1 MAIRIGSERATN
13 MQFKESQTK
22 STSTILLDTVKAFI
36 LEFLLK
42 HIVSTQVDQLINFL
56 KVQRASNVSNY

>member
-1 MAIRIGSERATN
+1 MAIRIGSERATT
-13 MQFKESQTK
+13 MQFKESQTNR
-22 STSTILLDTVKAFI
+22 TSTILLDTVKAFI

-56 KVQRASNVSNY
+56 KVQRASNVSDY

>member
-56 KVQRASNVSNY
+56 KVQHASNVSDY

>member
-1 MAIRIGSERATN
+1 MAIRIGSERATP

-56 KVQRASNVSNY
+56 KVQRASNVSDY

>member
-1 MAIRIGSERATN
+1 MAIRIGSERATH
-13 MQFKESQTK
+13 MLFKESQTK

-42 HIVSTQVDQLINFL
+42 HIVSTPVDQLINFI
-56 KVQRASNVSNY
+56 KVQRASNVSDY